1 KILDARA
8 TAAALPWAGMLD
20 ALQDI
25 LAAQRAG
32 RARCPVRNRLDLGA
46 TPGAPDAGVLLTMP
60 ATDGELAVVK
70 VVTVHGSNPAQQL
83 PAVQAAVLVMD
94 ARTGQRLALLDGE
107 VVTERRTAALSA
119 LAVRQLTGRSDWRS
133 AHLQII
139 GAGAQARAHMEAFAA
154 CLGVDRLRVQT
165 RSPASAAPLMAL
177 AREHGLQAEYGDAAS
192 LRTAELIVTATSSST
207 PVMDDAVAEHAVIC
221 AVGAF
226 TARMAELPPNLVRR
240 ARCVVD
246 TTDGCRTEAGDL
258 LQAGVDWSLIP
269 QLADAT
275 PQPQDVPII
284 FKSVGSALWDLA
296 AARCW
301 WQTAADRETARS

>member
-1 KILDARA
+1 MKILDAQA
-8 TAAALPWAGMLD
+8 TAAALPWAGMLA

-32 RARCPVRNRLDLGA
+32 HARCPVRNRLNLGA
-46 TPGAPDAGVLLTMP
+46 TPDAPGAGVLLTMP

-70 VVTVHGSNPAQQL
+70 VVTVHGGNPAQQL
-83 PAVQAAVLVMD
+83 PAVQAAVLVID

-119 LAVRQLTGRSDWRS
+119 LAVRQLTGRADWRG
-133 AHLQII
+133 ATLQII

-165 RSPASAAPLMAL
+165 RSPASAAPLIAL
-177 AREHGLQAEYGDAAS
+177 ARKHGLQAEQGDAAS
-192 LRTAELIVTATSSST
+192 LRTAELIVTATTSST
-207 PVMDDAVAEHAVIC
+207 PVMDDAVAEHALIC

-226 TARMAELPPNLVRR
+226 TSRMAELPPALVRR

-246 TTDGCRTEAGDL
+246 TTDGCRAEAGDL
-258 LQAGVDWSLIP
+258 LQAGVDWAQIA
-269 QLADAT
+269 QLADA
-275 PQPQDVPII
+275 PQPAPGAPIV

-301 WQTAADRETARS
+301 WQHARHG